1 MLFKPGKMFVK
12 ISCLVLTAVLLAG
25 SMPSVSHASK
35 STAQQIKDK
44 ENEKEN
50 LENQMEQNEEELEG
64 LKGEHKS
71 LKEE

>member
-1 MLFKPGKMFVK
+1 MKFKLGKVFVK
-12 ISCLVLTAVLLAG
+12 ISCLLLTAVLLAG

-50 LENQMEQNEEELEG
+50 LENQMEQNDQ
-64 LKGEHKS
+64 
-71 LKEE
+71 